1 MSEGMDGETRAAGW
15 IFSLLCLGM
24 RQSACTQESRV
35 TFVSELFQL
44 RLLCSLLQLFLISQ
58 SIPPLLSQPASQN
71 GTPHLPTSNP
81 PSITTPILHTDT
93 HSHLLSH
100 VKIATHTTTG
110 VYTRLSVHTGF
121 RVIYEGREEI
131 KHDGLHCV

>member
-1 MSEGMDGETRAAGW
+1 MEWRGRLLDGSA
-15 IFSLLCLGM
+15 LLCLGM

-58 SIPPLLSQPASQN
+58 SIPPPLSQPATQN
-71 GTPHLPTSNP
+71 GTPHHHHRYP
-81 PSITTPILHTDT
+81 PSVTTTTLHCDT

-100 VKIATHTTTG
+100 VKIATRTTTG

-121 RVIYEGREEI
+121 RVIYEGQEEM
-131 KHDGLHCV
+131 KHEGLHCV